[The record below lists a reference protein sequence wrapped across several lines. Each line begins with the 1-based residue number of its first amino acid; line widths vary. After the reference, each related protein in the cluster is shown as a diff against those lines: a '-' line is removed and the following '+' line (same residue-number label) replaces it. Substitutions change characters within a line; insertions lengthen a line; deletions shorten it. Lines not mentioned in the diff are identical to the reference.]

1 MVAILFSFRF
11 TFIFYYDA
19 KDSSPGCRSENIII
33 CGCNFLVLLLLL
45 LLLLLSLID
54 FNWVAVWF

>member
-33 CGCNFLVLLLLL
+33 ICGCNFLVLLL